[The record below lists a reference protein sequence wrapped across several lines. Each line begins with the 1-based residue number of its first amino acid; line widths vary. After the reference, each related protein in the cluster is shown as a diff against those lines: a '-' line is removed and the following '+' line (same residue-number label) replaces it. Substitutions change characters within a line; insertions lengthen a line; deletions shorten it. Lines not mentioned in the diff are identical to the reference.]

1 MAGGATIGALRVVL
15 GADTAI
21 FDKNLKQAQGR
32 LAAFGKGVGV
42 AMAAVAASV
51 AAAATAVGVAMRGML
66 TEADK
71 LTKLG
76 RAIGIPVEELSAL
89 KHAAELSGLSI
100 DSFGKAMGRF
110 ARNMMDAASDMQSTA
125 GRAFAAI
132 GVSVQDAAGN
142 LRSSTD
148 VMADI
153 ADRFRSME
161 DGAGKTALAM
171 QLFGRTGA
179 DMINLLNNGSA
190 GIRAM
195 TEEAQQLGIVIDQQ
209 TGEAAERFNDALDKL
224 KKAQTGIITQITAR
238 FAPTLAGLA
247 ESLVNTAKNSEALRY
262 AGDLLV
268 NVLKGL
274 VTAGTIVAGIFR
286 ELGRIVAAVAG
297 AVVAAAQLEFKAAA
311 DLVKQHFG
319 NMKDAVA
326 ADVQFLRELWAGF
339 PAETQ
344 AATVTFQEK
353 TSAPIIQSTR
363 AMAEEM
369 RNFQMAAQMA
379 LNSVLNSPTETFQA
393 KMAALEQA
401 VRNGTI
407 SFAEFGQVVKQVQ
420 QENIQHWEN
429 LGSTVASTL
438 TSVFGKSK
446 AAAIGSAIINTA
458 VGVTQA
464 LRSLPPPF
472 SFATAAAVA
481 AAGAAQIASIRS
493 TSMGG
498 GGSARRPSVSTGSVQ
513 QQPQPTAPQQSI
525 FIEGLDPNARFTG
538 DQIRRLID
546 QVNEAV
552 RNGAQIL
559 VRA

>member
-21 FDKNLKQAQGR
+21 FDKNLKRAQSR
-32 LAAFGKGVGV
+32 LAVFGKGIGV

-51 AAAATAVGVAMRGML
+51 AAAATAVGAAMRGML

-76 RAIGIPVEELSAL
+76 RAIGVPVEELSAL
-89 KHAAELSGLSI
+89 KHAAELSGASVEQL
-100 DSFGKAMGRF
+100 GRLF
-110 ARNMMDAASDMQSTA
+110 RNVARNMQGAAQAPSAFSRALDSLGIAWRDAE
-125 GRAFAAI
+125 GNFIRADKLMLAVADKFA
-132 GVSVQDAAGN
+132 Q
-142 LRSSTD
+142 
-148 VMADI
+148 
-153 ADRFRSME
+153 ME

-171 QLFGRTGA
+171 KIFGEEMGPKFVS
-179 DMINLLNNGSA
+179 MLNQGSA

-247 ESLVNTAKNSEALRY
+247 ESLVNTAKNTEALRY
-262 AGDLLV
+262 VGNLLV

-311 DLVKQHFG
+311 NLVKQHFG

-326 ADVQFLRELWAGF
+326 ADVQFIRELWAGF
-339 PAETQ
+339 PTETQ
-344 AATVTFQEK
+344 AAAVTFQEK
-353 TSAPIIQSTR
+353 TSAPIVQSTR

-379 LNSVLNSPTETFQA
+379 LDSVLNSPTETFQA
-393 KMAALEQA
+393 KIAALEQA

-438 TSVFGKSK
+438 TTVFGKSK

-472 SFATAAAVA
+472 SFVTAAAVA

-493 TSMGG
+493 TSAGG
-498 GGSARRPSVSTGSVQ
+498 GGSARRPSANVSSAQ
-513 QQPQPTAPQQSI
+513 QQPEAGGVPQTVFLQGFGTDQLFS
-525 FIEGLDPNARFTG
+525 G
-538 DQIRRLID
+538 DQLRKLIERL
-546 QVNEAV
+546 NEAN
-552 RNGAQIL
+552 RNGYRL
-559 VRA
+559 VTA